1 MAKTKVFRNVEAWFR
16 VGLKMPRLKES
27 LSLLRVQ
34 YLIDTYTMSDI
45 LLLAFF
51 EHLVQWLVL
60 TRKLSNMVTIADSM
74 MDICSNVFNNQQHK
88 IVLFGKPRPSHYKS
102 S

>member
-60 TRKLSNMVTIADSM
+60 TRKLSNGHSDSM